1 MEIKELNIND
11 DAYAELVKSAS
22 VFNFPQWLKIYG
34 PSLKLF
40 GLFNNDNKLFGAFYW
55 YTETRIA
62 IKRLRVPPY
71 SPHCGLFFSNPAQ
84 NRSSINSFNKEV
96 KEKLVDFFDSSKKNL
111 LTLAFPT
118 SIVDLQSFTWK
129 GYKVIPNYT
138 YQINLAHSNE
148 EIFKEFDSKNRN
160 LINKVEKENYE
171 IKPLTDKKILFE
183 FLQQSLL
190 AAKANVYESILKA
203 IVFDFINDQNSFTYA
218 LKDASG
224 NISSAVLCLYDDKA
238 CYYLLAGNNRE
249 HMINGAN
256 NLLVYKSILKAKELG
271 CKIFDFEGSMIP
283 GVEKFFRSFGGS
295 LVPYYTINKG
305 SFLVETVLKLKLPST
320 F

>member
-1 MEIKELNIND
+1 MEIKELNSND
-11 DAYAELVKSAS
+11 SAYAELVKTAS
-22 VFNFPQWLKIYG
+22 VFNSPQWLKNYG
-34 PSLKLF
+34 LDLKLF

-55 YTETRIA
+55 YTETRMA

-71 SPHCGLFFSNPAQ
+71 SPHCGLFFNNPAQ

-96 KEKLVDFFDSSKKNL
+96 KEKLVEFFDSTKKNL
-111 LTLAFPT
+111 LTIAFPT
-118 SIVDLQSFTWK
+118 SIIDLQSFTWK

-138 YQINLAHSNE
+138 YQINLNQSAE

-160 LINKVEKENYE
+160 LINKVEKENYD
-171 IKPLTDKKILFE
+171 IAPLTDRKLLFE
-183 FLQQSLL
+183 FLQKSLV
-190 AAKANVYESILKA
+190 AAKANVYDSILKA
-203 IVFDFINDQNSFTYA
+203 IVFDFINDQNSFTFS

-224 NISSAVLCLYDDKA
+224 NISSAVLCLYDTKS

-249 HMINGAN
+249 HMMNGAN

-271 CKIFDFEGSMIP
+271 CTIFDFEGSMIP
-283 GVEKFFRSFGGS
+283 GVEKFFRSFGGT
-295 LVPYYTINKG
+295 LVPYYTVNKG
-305 SFLVETVLKLKLPST
+305 IFLVETVLKLKLPST